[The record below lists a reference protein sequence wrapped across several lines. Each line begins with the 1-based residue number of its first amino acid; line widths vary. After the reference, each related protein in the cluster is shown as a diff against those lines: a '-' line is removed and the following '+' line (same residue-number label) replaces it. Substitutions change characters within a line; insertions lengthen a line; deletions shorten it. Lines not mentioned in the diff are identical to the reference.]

1 MFFNLNFSGL
11 KLIMSEQHFQI
22 CRFCQRN
29 VKLAYYCEDCGTSCC
44 SDCLHEEK
52 IDSYLCQ
59 DCNSKNIFVP
69 ESGNKKACKDCGAEK
84 ILRSNQLLKSCPKCH
99 SHQIINIYEKKE
111 DLEKSFMELIKN
123 SRSFID
129 PLRDLVNSL
138 YTLKQKI
145 LDARA
150 PPVKCFHY
158 PNMELDLLALFK
170 LFIYA
175 KETLIEK
182 IRNFIQHLSIN
193 KEYFFDIYTQQNSNI
208 RIIEDILENLNRS
221 YDSITDFIENNVNT
235 INTSIV
241 NISKNLVFIDK
252 ITFYFKNYIKF
263 LNLAEE
269 EKPVYAIYAKL
280 ANGLNTQDKFKKN
293 KGILFITNFD
303 LSFVHE
309 HGKRKKKQEGIF
321 KAPVKDLTKVQIRG
335 KLFKKLYIEF
345 PYGRY
350 EFTLPPNSISRV
362 LDYLLLARSFD
373 ETIIYDKLAAK
384 KLYNTEIDLNDIS
397 NYIEE
402 AINSFFSLKCQYNN
416 INSNNKMAEY
426 NITSSLINKNPNNL
440 PNRTPFQ
447 TQNQIMNPY
456 NNNIPFPLYQNYKYT
471 PENPMLYQN
480 NMRNPNQ
487 RMGQI
492 QTPEDL
498 NYYGNTMRHYL
509 PPNYNQNDFFLQK
522 FYETNRIQNYEP
534 KRFNRGFGNNISDTD
549 EKNLLMR
556 KLEQLQRQDSSFPPR
571 NGLYNSNDFLTDPA
585 YYKFDHKDRN
595 MPQYQ
600 EYSRN
605 HLSELFN
612 RDYGSI
618 YPSESSLFHS
628 KKHSK
633 TRRKKMFDLDKEKY
647 SLEET
652 LKALDSK
659 FESGDISEID
669 YFKNFKNLQ
678 KEIYIIEKNIE
689 ALDSDIEDEEF
700 LRNSAKEI
708 DRKRYYT

>member
-1 MFFNLNFSGL
+1 
-11 KLIMSEQHFQI
+11 MSEQHFQI

-52 IDSYLCQ
+52 IDSYRCQ
-59 DCNSKNIFVP
+59 DCNSKNIFIP
-69 ESGNKKACKDCGAEK
+69 ESGNKKACKDCGAEN
-84 ILRSNQLLKSCPKCH
+84 IIRSNQLLKSCPKCH

-111 DLEKSFMELIKN
+111 ELEKNFMELIKN

-145 LDARA
+145 QDARA

-158 PNMELDLLALFK
+158 PTMELDLLALFK
-170 LFIYA
+170 LFLYA

-182 IRNFIQHLSIN
+182 IRNLIQHLSIN

-221 YDSITDFIENNVNT
+221 YNSIKEFIENNVDT
-235 INTSIV
+235 ISTSII
-241 NISKNLVFIDK
+241 NLSKNLVFIDK
-252 ITFYFKNYIKF
+252 ITYYFKNYIKF

-280 ANGLNTQDKFKKN
+280 ANGLNTQDKYKKN

-373 ETIIYDKLAAK
+373 ETVIYDKLAAK
-384 KLYNTEIDLNDIS
+384 KLYNIEIDLTDIS

-426 NITSSLINKNPNNL
+426 NVSTSMFNQNPNTL
-440 PNRTPFQ
+440 SNRSPFQ
-447 TQNQIMNPY
+447 SQNQIMNS
-456 NNNIPFPLYQNYKYT
+456 NSNSIPFSLYQNYKQI

-480 NMRNPNQ
+480 NMRIPNL

-492 QTPEDL
+492 QSPEDL
-498 NYYGNTMRHYL
+498 NYYGNGMRQYL
-509 PPNYNQNDFFLQK
+509 PPNYNQNDFFLQN

-534 KRFNRGFGNNISDTD
+534 KRFNRGFSNNISNID

-556 KLEQLQRQDSSFPPR
+556 KLEQLQRYDRSFPPR
-571 NGLYNSNDFLTDPA
+571 NDLHNPNDFLTDPA
-585 YYKFDHKDRN
+585 HYKLNQRDRSI
-595 MPQYQ
+595 PQYQ

-612 RDYGSI
+612 RDYGSNH
-618 YPSESSLFHS
+618 PTESSGFLS
-628 KKHSK
+628 KKQSK
-633 TRRKKMFDLDKEKY
+633 SRRKKMFDLDKEKY

-689 ALDSDIEDEEF
+689 TLDSDMEDEEL
-700 LRNSAKEI
+700 LRSSANEF

>member
-1 MFFNLNFSGL
+1 
-11 KLIMSEQHFQI
+11 MSEQHFQI

-29 VKLAYYCEDCGTSCC
+29 VKLAYYCEECGTSCC

-52 IDSYLCQ
+52 IDSYICQ
-59 DCNSKNIFVP
+59 ECNSKNIFVP
-69 ESGNKKACKDCGAEK
+69 ESGNKKACKDCGAES
-84 ILRSNQLLKSCPKCH
+84 IIRSNQLLKSCPKCH
-99 SHQIINIYEKKE
+99 SHQIINVFEKKE
-111 DLEKSFMELIKN
+111 ELEKNFMELIKN

-129 PLRDLVNSL
+129 PFRNLINSL
-138 YTLKQKI
+138 YMLKQRI
-145 LDARA
+145 FDARA

-158 PNMELDLLALFK
+158 PTMELDLLALFK

-175 KETLIEK
+175 KENLIEK

-193 KEYFFDIYTQQNSNI
+193 KEYFFDIYAQQNSNI
-208 RIIEDILENLNRS
+208 RIIDDILENLNRS
-221 YDSITDFIENNVNT
+221 YNLIKDFIENNVST
-235 INTSIV
+235 INTSIE
-241 NISKNLVFIDK
+241 NLSKNLVFIDK

-263 LNLAEE
+263 LNLADE

-280 ANGLNTQDKFKKN
+280 ANGLNTHDKYKKN

-303 LSFVHE
+303 LSFVRE

-373 ETIIYDKLAAK
+373 ETVIYDKLAAK
-384 KLYNTEIDLNDIS
+384 KLYNIEIDLSDIS

-416 INSNNKMAEY
+416 VKSNNKMAEY
-426 NITSSLINKNPNNL
+426 NVTSSLFNQNPNNL
-440 PNRTPFQ
+440 PNRSPFQ
-447 TQNQIMNPY
+447 PPNQIMNPY
-456 NNNIPFPLYQNYKYT
+456 TNNYPFALYQNYKSI
-471 PENPMLYQN
+471 PDNQILYQN
-480 NMRNPNQ
+480 NNRVPYQ

-492 QTPEDL
+492 QSPEDL

-509 PPNYNQNDFFLQK
+509 SPNYNQNEFFKQN
-522 FYETNRIQNYEP
+522 FYDTNRIQNYEP
-534 KRFNRGFGNNISDTD
+534 KQFNRGFGNNISDID

-556 KLEQLQRQDSSFPPR
+556 KLEQLQRYDRSFPKR
-571 NGLYNSNDFLTDPA
+571 NGLHSYNDFLSDPA
-585 YYKFDHKDRN
+585 YYKSNERVRHI
-595 MPQYQ
+595 PQYQ
-600 EYSRN
+600 EYSKN

-612 RDYGSI
+612 NDYGSNP
-618 YPSESSLFHS
+618 PSESSRYYS
-628 KKHSK
+628 KKQNKAKH
-633 TRRKKMFDLDKEKY
+633 KKMFNLEKEKY

-669 YFKNFKNLQ
+669 FFKNFKNLQ
-678 KEIYIIEKNIE
+678 KEIYTIEKNIE
-689 ALDSDIEDEEF
+689 VLEADMEDEEF
-700 LRNSAKEI
+700 LRSSTKET

>member
-1 MFFNLNFSGL
+1 
-11 KLIMSEQHFQI
+11 MSEQHFQI

-59 DCNSKNIFVP
+59 ACNSKNIFVP
-69 ESGNKKACKDCGAEK
+69 ESGNKKTCKDCGADN
-84 ILRSNQLLKSCPKCH
+84 IVRTNQLLKSCPKCH

-111 DLEKSFMELIKN
+111 DLEKNFMELIKD

-129 PLRDLVNSL
+129 PLRDLVNAL
-138 YTLKQKI
+138 YTLKQRI

-158 PNMELDLLALFK
+158 PTMELDLLALFK

-221 YDSITDFIENNVNT
+221 YNSITDFIENNVIT
-235 INTSIV
+235 INASIV
-241 NISKNLVFIDK
+241 NLSKNLVFIDK

-280 ANGLNTQDKFKKN
+280 ANGLNTHDKYKKN
-293 KGILFITNFD
+293 QGILFMTNFD

-373 ETIIYDKLAAK
+373 ETVIYDKLAAK
-384 KLYNTEIDLNDIS
+384 KLYNIEIDLSDIS

-416 INSNNKMAEY
+416 ISSNNKVSEY
-426 NITSSLINKNPNNL
+426 NVATSIFNQNPNIM
-440 PNRTPFQ
+440 PNISPFQ
-447 TQNQIMNPY
+447 HQNQVTNQY
-456 NNNIPFPLYQNYKYT
+456 NNNYPYP
-471 PENPMLYQN
+471 PYQN
-480 NMRNPNQ
+480 NNRNPNQ

-498 NYYGNTMRHYL
+498 NYYGNSMRHYL
-509 PPNYNQNDFFLQK
+509 PPNYNPNEFFLQN
-522 FYETNRIQNYEP
+522 FYDTNRIQNYEP
-534 KRFNRGFGNNISDTD
+534 KQFNRGFDNNIPDID
-549 EKNLLMR
+549 QKNLLMR
-556 KLEQLQRQDSSFPPR
+556 KLEQLQKYERSFPTR
-571 NGLYNSNDFLTDPA
+571 NGIHNYNDFFNDPANYNS
-585 YYKFDHKDRN
+585 DRTARN
-595 MPQYQ
+595 IPQYQ
-600 EYSRN
+600 EFSRN
-605 HLSELFN
+605 HLSDLFN
-612 RDYGSI
+612 RDSSSNHPG
-618 YPSESSLFHS
+618 ESSSFHS
-628 KKHSK
+628 RKQNK
-633 TRRKKMFDLDKEKY
+633 TMHKKMFDYEKEKY

-678 KEIYIIEKNIE
+678 KEIYIIGKNIE
-689 ALDSDIEDEEF
+689 ALDSDMEDEEL
-700 LRNSAKEI
+700 LRGPANEFN
-708 DRKRYYT
+708 RKRYYT

>member
-1 MFFNLNFSGL
+1 
-11 KLIMSEQHFQI
+11 MSEQHFQI

-59 DCNSKNIFVP
+59 DCNSKDIFVP
-69 ESGNKKACKDCGAEK
+69 ESGNKKACKDCGAEN
-84 ILRSNQLLKSCPKCH
+84 IVRSNQLLKSCPKCH

-111 DLEKSFMELIKN
+111 DLEKIFMELIKN

-129 PLRDLVNSL
+129 PLRELVNSL
-138 YTLKQKI
+138 YLLKQKI
-145 LDARA
+145 QDARA

-158 PNMELDLLALFK
+158 PTMELDLLALFK

-221 YDSITDFIENNVNT
+221 YNSITDFIENNVNT

-241 NISKNLVFIDK
+241 NLSKNLVFIDK
-252 ITFYFKNYIKF
+252 ITFYFKNYIRF
-263 LNLAEE
+263 LNLADE

-280 ANGLNTQDKFKKN
+280 ANGLNTEDKYKKN

-303 LSFVHE
+303 LSFVRE

-335 KLFKKLYIEF
+335 RLFKKLYIEF

-373 ETIIYDKLAAK
+373 ETVIYDKLAAK
-384 KLYNTEIDLNDIS
+384 KLYNVEIDLSDIS

-416 INSNNKMAEY
+416 VNSNNKMVEY
-426 NITSSLINKNPNNL
+426 NVVSSMFNQNPNNL
-440 PNRTPFQ
+440 PSRPPFQ
-447 TQNQIMNPY
+447 AQNQMMNPY
-456 NNNIPFPLYQNYKYT
+456 NNNLPFA
-471 PENPMLYQN
+471 MYQN
-480 NMRNPNQ
+480 NPRNPNQ

-509 PPNYNQNDFFLQK
+509 PPNYNQNEFFLQN
-522 FYETNRIQNYEP
+522 FYNTNRIQNYEP
-534 KRFNRGFGNNISDTD
+534 KQFNKGFVNNIPDMD
-549 EKNLLMR
+549 QRNLLMR
-556 KLEQLQRQDSSFPPR
+556 KLEQLQRYDKSFPSR
-571 NGLYNSNDFLTDPA
+571 NGLHNYNEFFSDPNQ
-585 YYKFDHKDRN
+585 YKPQRITRN

-605 HLSELFN
+605 HLSELFGSE
-612 RDYGSI
+612 YGSNH
-618 YPSESSLFHS
+618 PSESSSYHS
-628 KKHSK
+628 RKQSK
-633 TRRKKMFDLDKEKY
+633 TRRKKMFNLEKEKY

-652 LKALDSK
+652 LKLLDAK

-678 KEIYIIEKNIE
+678 KEIYII
-689 ALDSDIEDEEF
+689 
-700 LRNSAKEI
+700 
-708 DRKRYYT
+708 

>member
-1 MFFNLNFSGL
+1 
-11 KLIMSEQHFQI
+11 MSEQHFQV

-29 VKLAYYCEDCGTSCC
+29 VKLAYYCEECGTSCC

-52 IDSYLCQ
+52 IDSYICQ
-59 DCNSKNIFVP
+59 ECNSKNIFVP
-69 ESGNKKACKDCGAEK
+69 DSGNKKACKDCGAENIIK
-84 ILRSNQLLKSCPKCH
+84 SNQLLKSCPKCH

-111 DLEKSFMELIKN
+111 ELEKNFMELIKN

-138 YTLKQKI
+138 YTLKQNI
-145 LDARA
+145 QDARA

-158 PNMELDLLALFK
+158 PTMELDLLALFK

-175 KETLIEK
+175 KENLIEK

-221 YDSITDFIENNVNT
+221 YNSIKDFIKSNVDT
-235 INTSIV
+235 ISTSIE
-241 NISKNLVFIDK
+241 NLSKNLVFIDK

-280 ANGLNTQDKFKKN
+280 ANGLNTEDKYKKN

-303 LSFVHE
+303 LSFVRE

-384 KLYNTEIDLNDIS
+384 KLYNIEIDLSDIS

-416 INSNNKMAEY
+416 INSNNKMAEF
-426 NITSSLINKNPNNL
+426 NVTSSLFNQNPNNL
-440 PNRTPFQ
+440 PNRSPFQ
-447 TQNQIMNPY
+447 VQNQNRNSY
-456 NNNIPFPLYQNYKYT
+456 SNNIPFPLYQNYKNM

-480 NMRNPNQ
+480 NMRFPNQ
-487 RMGQI
+487 RIGQI

-498 NYYGNTMRHYL
+498 NYYGNAMRQYL
-509 PPNYNQNDFFLQK
+509 PPNYNQNDFFLQN

-534 KRFNRGFGNNISDTD
+534 KQFNRGFGNNISDID

-556 KLEQLQRQDSSFPPR
+556 KLEQLQRFDRSFPPR
-571 NGLYNSNDFLTDPA
+571 NGLPNPNNFFADPTQYKSNQI
-585 YYKFDHKDRN
+585 DRN

-612 RDYGSI
+612 HDYGSNH
-618 YPSESSLFHS
+618 PSESSRFLS
-628 KKHSK
+628 KKQSK
-633 TRRKKMFDLDKEKY
+633 ARRKKMFDLDKEKY

-689 ALDSDIEDEEF
+689 ALDSDMEDEEF
-700 LRNSAKEI
+700 LRSSAKEF

>member
-1 MFFNLNFSGL
+1 
-11 KLIMSEQHFQI
+11 MSEQHFQI

-52 IDSYLCQ
+52 IDSYICQ
-59 DCNSKNIFVP
+59 ECNSKNIFVL
-69 ESGNKKACKDCGAEK
+69 ESGNKKACKDCGAESIIK
-84 ILRSNQLLKSCPKCH
+84 SNQLLKSCPKCH
-99 SHQIINIYEKKE
+99 SHQIINIFEKKE
-111 DLEKSFMELIKN
+111 DLEKNFMELIKN
-123 SRSFID
+123 SRSFIE
-129 PLRDLVNSL
+129 PLRDLLNAL

-150 PPVKCFHY
+150 PPVKCYHY
-158 PNMELDLLALFK
+158 PTMELDLLALFK

-175 KETLIEK
+175 KENLIEK

-208 RIIEDILENLNRS
+208 RIIEDILENLMRS
-221 YDSITDFIENNVNT
+221 YSSITDFITNNVNT

-241 NISKNLVFIDK
+241 NLSKNLVFIDK

-280 ANGLNTQDKFKKN
+280 ANGLNTEDKYKKN

-303 LSFVHE
+303 LSFVRE
-309 HGKRKKKQEGIF
+309 RGKRRRKQDGIF

-373 ETIIYDKLAAK
+373 ETVIYDKLAAK
-384 KLYNTEIDLNDIS
+384 KLYNIDVDLSDIS

-416 INSNNKMAEY
+416 VNSNNKMAEY
-426 NITSSLINKNPNNL
+426 NVSSSLFNQNPNNL
-440 PNRTPFQ
+440 QGRTPFQ
-447 TQNQIMNPY
+447 PQNQVMSPY
-456 NNNIPFPLYQNYKYT
+456 NNNFPFPLYQN
-471 PENPMLYQN
+471 NI
-480 NMRNPNQ
+480 RNRNQ
-487 RMGQI
+487 QMAQI

-498 NYYGNTMRHYL
+498 NYYSNTMRQYL
-509 PPNYNQNDFFLQK
+509 PPNYNQNEFFLQN
-522 FYETNRIQNYEP
+522 FYDTNRIQNYEP
-534 KRFNRGFGNNISDTD
+534 KQFNRGYGNQISDID
-549 EKNLLMR
+549 HKNLLMR
-556 KLEQLQRQDSSFPPR
+556 KLEQLQRYERSFPPR
-571 NGLYNSNDFLTDPA
+571 NGVHNYNDFINDPTNYNPNPKA
-585 YYKFDHKDRN
+585 RSI
-595 MPQYQ
+595 PQYK

-605 HLSELFN
+605 HLSDLFN
-612 RDYGSI
+612 RDYGSN
-618 YPSESSLFHS
+618 YPNENISYQS
-628 KKHSK
+628 KKRSK
-633 TRRKKMFDLDKEKY
+633 TRQKKMFNLEKEKY

-689 ALDSDIEDEEF
+689 AIDSDMEDEEF
-700 LRNSAKEI
+700 LRGSAKNF

>member
-1 MFFNLNFSGL
+1 
-11 KLIMSEQHFQI
+11 MSEQHFQI

-29 VKLAYYCEDCGTSCC
+29 VKLAYYCEECGTSCC

-69 ESGNKKACKDCGAEK
+69 ESSNKKVCKDCGAES
-84 ILRSNQLLKSCPKCH
+84 IVRSNQLLKSCPKCH

-111 DLEKSFMELIKN
+111 DLEKIFMELIKN
-123 SRSFID
+123 SRSFME
-129 PLRDLVNSL
+129 PLREIVNSL

-158 PNMELDLLALFK
+158 PTMELDLLALFK

-221 YDSITDFIENNVNT
+221 YNSIKDFIENNVTT
-235 INTSIV
+235 INTSVV
-241 NISKNLVFIDK
+241 NLSKNLVFIDK

-280 ANGLNTQDKFKKN
+280 ANGLNTEDKYKKN

-303 LSFVHE
+303 LSFVRE

-373 ETIIYDKLAAK
+373 ETVIYDKLAAK
-384 KLYNTEIDLNDIS
+384 KLYNVEIDLSDIS

-416 INSNNKMAEY
+416 VNSSNKRAEY
-426 NITSSLINKNPNNL
+426 NVVSSMFNQNPNNL
-440 PNRTPFQ
+440 QSRPPFQ
-447 TQNQIMNPY
+447 AQNQMANPY
-456 NNNIPFPLYQNYKYT
+456 NNNLPFG
-471 PENPMLYQN
+471 MYQN
-480 NMRNPNQ
+480 NNRIPNQ

-498 NYYGNTMRHYL
+498 NYYGNAMRHYL
-509 PPNYNQNDFFLQK
+509 PPNYNQNEFFLQS
-522 FYETNRIQNYEP
+522 FYDTNRIQNYEP
-534 KRFNRGFGNNISDTD
+534 KQFNRGLDSSVSDID
-549 EKNLLMR
+549 QRNLLMR
-556 KLEQLQRQDSSFPPR
+556 KLEQLQRHDRSFPTR
-571 NGLYNSNDFLTDPA
+571 NGLHNYNEFFSDPTQ
-585 YYKFDHKDRN
+585 YRPKQKGRS

-600 EYSRN
+600 EFSRN
-605 HLSELFN
+605 HLSDLFGS
-612 RDYGSI
+612 DYGS
-618 YPSESSLFHS
+618 YHPNESSNYHS
-628 KKHSK
+628 RKESK
-633 TRRKKMFDLDKEKY
+633 TRRKKMFNLEKEKY

-652 LKALDSK
+652 LKLLDAK

-689 ALDSDIEDEEF
+689 TMDSDMEDEEF
-700 LRNSAKEI
+700 LRGSGKEF
-708 DRKRYYT
+708 DKKRYYP